1 MFSRLIWIF
10 LFFLDVD
17 TFTRLWLDTLLIAV
31 YIWFILSSMVHE
43 VKRRR
48 DWILLVAHTAT
59 CLLSCVPHHHL
70 PLRLIF
76 ISHQKWLPNT
86 PLLYVRFRSTDCF
99 VVHQYPCLLAVHL
112 ICSFDPDCIPSKWS
126 NSLTVVLTI
135 VVFNTVS
142 VSLCIVLVVHSVL
155 DPLTL
160 TIAVELA
167 TDHAC

>member
-1 MFSRLIWIF
+1 MFGLLIWIF

-17 TFTRLWLDTLLIAV
+17 TFTHLWLDTLLIAV
-31 YIWFILSSMVHE
+31 YIGFILSSMVHE

-48 DWILLVAHTAT
+48 DWVLLAAHTAT
-59 CLLSCVPHHHL
+59 CLLPCVPHYHL

-76 ISHQKWLPNT
+76 ISHQKWLPNN
-86 PLLYVRFRSTDCF
+86 PLLYVGFRSADRF
-99 VVHQYPCLLAVHL
+99 VAHQYPCLLAVHL
-112 ICSFDPDCIPSKWS
+112 ICSLDPDCIPRKWS
-126 NSLTVVLTI
+126 NSLTVILTV

-142 VSLCIVLVVHSVL
+142 VSLSIVLVVHSVL

-167 TDHAC
+167 TNHAC